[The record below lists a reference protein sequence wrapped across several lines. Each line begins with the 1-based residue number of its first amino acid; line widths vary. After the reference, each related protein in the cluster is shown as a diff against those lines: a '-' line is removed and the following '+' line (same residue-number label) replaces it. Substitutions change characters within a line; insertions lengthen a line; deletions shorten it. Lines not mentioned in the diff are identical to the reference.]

1 MSDINTTGEGTS
13 AYDAAKNS
21 PTRSS
26 FLAFPTNSRR
36 ELTPLTRREIVRKW
50 RAFEANCPFATRIIR
65 KSARH
70 AVGSGIHFAC
80 LSDDDEFNDAMRRDV
95 EEWWNN
101 KNVYSIDGSVDGW
114 EAKRLAAETIMGDG
128 EYNQIL
134 TYHPESGFPCVQP
147 LDVFEIETPYLRT
160 GETGRDWDDGV
171 RINEYERP
179 VEFAVRTL
187 PRLAGDPLKDYRY
200 IPNDSMFHLMR
211 RRRIH
216 GHRGMPWGYSGI
228 NQGID
233 ALDLNALVTGTA
245 KLHSAL
251 AVTVKGTARKG
262 KRGAFDKLRGPAGE
276 TDASANTQALERVFG
291 GGMINYLGE
300 QGELSLVTSQHPGP
314 NVQQFIEMLFHQL
327 ALGWDVPFS
336 VLWNMADAGGTAA
349 RYDAEDAQSS
359 FDLIFDQIVWQM
371 VRREVIW
378 KVSVSIK
385 TGRIAAPKDPLWFS
399 KLVFRGPRK
408 LTVDVGR
415 MATAFKTLTRSAGM
429 SIPRWFEEQ
438 GLDGKEEMKENI
450 KFLKYV
456 KELSENEGVPVEWV
470 YEGTPGA
477 MPNSIGITK
486 NSSNS
491 DGEIIPSDESG
502 GDASG
507 DSSGDFSGME
517 SAKSQADA
525 YGVGVRAG
533 AITPTLADEEHFRK
547 IMGLQP
553 LSEEVKAAWKRE
565 GGVRRPITLTP
576 LPG

>member
-1 MSDINTTGEGTS
+1 MSEPTTTGEGAS
-13 AYDAAKNS
+13 AYDAAKSS

-26 FLAFPTNSRR
+26 FLAFPMNSRR

-80 LSDDDEFNDAMRRDV
+80 LSDDDPFNDAMRRDV

-147 LDVFEIETPYLRT
+147 LDVFEIETPFLRT

-187 PRLAGDPLKDYRY
+187 PRLSGDTLKDYRY
-200 IPNDSMFHLMR
+200 IPADSMFHLMR

-216 GHRGMPWGYSGI
+216 GHRGMPWGYSGM

-262 KRGAFDKLRGPAGE
+262 KRGAFDKLRSPAG
-276 TDASANTQALERVFG
+276 TDDNSNNTQALERVFG

-300 QGELSLVTSQHPGP
+300 QGELSLITSQHPP
-314 NVQQFIEMLFHQL
+314 QNVQEFIKLLFHQL
-327 ALGWDVPFS
+327 ALGWDMPFS
-336 VLWNMADAGGTAA
+336 TFWSMSEAGGTAT
-349 RYDAEDAQSS
+349 RYDAEDAQSG
-359 FDLIFDQIVWQM
+359 FDQITDMIIWQM
-371 VRREVIW
+371 VRREIIW
-378 KVSVSIK
+378 KASVSIK

-408 LTVDVGR
+408 ITVDVGR

-438 GLDGKEEMKENI
+438 GLDPDSEMRENV
-450 KFLKYV
+450 KFLGRLK
-456 KELSENEGVPVEWV
+456 KMCAAEGVDFASVFEP
-470 YEGTPGA
+470 TPGTQ
-477 MPNSIGITK
+477 NNINIT
-486 NSSNS
+486 SP
-491 DGEIIPSDESG
+491 D
-502 GDASG
+502 
-507 DSSGDFSGME
+507 
-517 SAKSQADA
+517 Q
-525 YGVGVRAG
+525 
-533 AITPTLADEEHFRK
+533 
-547 IMGLQP
+547 
-553 LSEEVKAAWKRE
+553 
-565 GGVRRPITLTP
+565 
-576 LPG
+576 

>member
-26 FLAFPTNSRR
+26 FVAFPTNSRR
-36 ELTPLTRREIVRKW
+36 ELTPLTRREIVKKW

-134 TYHPESGFPCVQP
+134 TYHPDSGFPCVQP

-179 VEFAVRTL
+179 IEFAVRTL

-262 KRGAFDKLRGPAGE
+262 KRGAFDKLRSPAGE
-276 TDASANTQALERVFG
+276 TDNSSNTQALERVFG

-300 QGELSLVTSQHPGP
+300 QGELSLVTSEHPGP

-327 ALGWDVPFS
+327 AIGWDVPFS

-378 KVSVSIK
+378 KASVSIK

-438 GLDGKEEMKENI
+438 GLDGMVEMREHI
-450 KFLKYV
+450 KFLKGV
-456 KELSENEGVPVEWV
+456 KGMCDEAGIEFSSVFEP
-470 YEGTPGA
+470 TPGVQ
-477 MPNSIGITK
+477 NNIQVT
-486 NSSNS
+486 
-491 DGEIIPSDESG
+491 
-502 GDASG
+502 
-507 DSSGDFSGME
+507 
-517 SAKSQADA
+517 
-525 YGVGVRAG
+525 
-533 AITPTLADEEHFRK
+533 TPD
-547 IMGLQP
+547 Q
-553 LSEEVKAAWKRE
+553 
-565 GGVRRPITLTP
+565 
-576 LPG
+576 

>member
-1 MSDINTTGEGTS
+1 MSEPTTTGEGAS
-13 AYDAAKNS
+13 AYDAAKSS

-26 FLAFPTNSRR
+26 FLAFPMNSRR

-80 LSDDDEFNDAMRRDV
+80 LSDDDPFNDAMRRDV

-101 KNVYSIDGSVDGW
+101 KNVYSIDGSMDGW
-114 EAKRLAAETIMGDG
+114 EAKRIAAETIMGDG

-147 LDVFEIETPYLRT
+147 LDVFEIETPFLRT
-160 GETGRDWDDGV
+160 GETNRDWDDGV

-187 PRLAGDPLKDYRY
+187 PRLSGDTLKDYRY
-200 IPNDSMFHLMR
+200 IPADSMFHLMR

-216 GHRGMPWGYSGI
+216 GHRGMPWGYSGM

-262 KRGAFDKLRGPAGE
+262 KRGAISKLSSAAA
-276 TDASANTQALERVFG
+276 TDDGSNTQALERVFG

-300 QGELSLVTSQHPGP
+300 QGELSLVTSEHPQQ
-314 NVQQFIEMLFHQL
+314 NVQEFIKLLFHQL
-327 ALGWDVPFS
+327 AVGWDLPFS

-349 RYDAEDAQSS
+349 RYDAEDAQSA

-385 TGRIAAPKDPLWFS
+385 TGRITAPKDPLWFS

-408 LTVDVGR
+408 ITVDVGR

-438 GLDGKEEMKENI
+438 GLDGLGEMREHI
-450 KFLKYV
+450 KFLKGV
-456 KELSENEGVPVEWV
+456 KGMCDEAGIEFSSVFEP
-470 YEGTPGA
+470 TPGVQNNIQVTS
-477 MPNSIGITK
+477 P
-486 NSSNS
+486 
-491 DGEIIPSDESG
+491 E
-502 GDASG
+502 
-507 DSSGDFSGME
+507 
-517 SAKSQADA
+517 Q
-525 YGVGVRAG
+525 
-533 AITPTLADEEHFRK
+533 
-547 IMGLQP
+547 
-553 LSEEVKAAWKRE
+553 
-565 GGVRRPITLTP
+565 
-576 LPG
+576 